1 MGGALATLGMAA
13 VLTVSVAA
21 AAPNVNTGSGITVDG
36 SFADWTEADFFAD
49 MYRAGKA
56 DKEVE
61 SKLYLR
67 YDCTSGILYVRVDPV
82 DGVTIIEQDDDNF
95 VKFGQNDKKVD
106 GNDAPPDATQ
116 PNFAYAPEGGGWE
129 ASFSVGQVSIPDL
142 NVHAQVEH
150 DGAQTSAVAD
160 RAIPMTITCPVPTPT
175 LTLVKVTV
183 GGDSA
188 FAFTATGGFNQNL
201 TGAGTPL
208 LVSSTSGVFTIT
220 ETVSAPQAAAGWT
233 FTSVDC
239 TGNAVAESPSGSG
252 VTVTVGANEDVTCTF
267 TNTLVTL
274 TAPSPSLTLDK
285 VVTAGNAALGFN
297 FTLNGAAIAALSG
310 NDAPR
315 VIATTAG
322 AHTIVE
328 LAESGWAIASI
339 QCRDNAA
346 PQALLP
352 TTAVTN
358 GVTVT
363 VGADQDVTCTF
374 TNTPQGGGVNPGNP
388 ATTPPSQGA
397 TPVRQGTLGST
408 IPNTAMDGGP
418 VDQAPVAMLAL
429 LAVGSLGHVAQ
440 RNIVAMRN
448 RR

>member
-1 MGGALATLGMAA
+1 MGGVIATLGLAA
-13 VLTVSVAA
+13 VLTVSVVA

-82 DGVTIIEQDDDNF
+82 DGVTIIESDDDNF

-116 PNFAYAPEGGGWE
+116 PNFAYAPENGGWE
-129 ASFSVGQVSIPDL
+129 ASFSVGQVSILDL
-142 NVHAQVEH
+142 NVHAQVDD
-150 DGAQTSAVAD
+150 DGSQTSAVAD
-160 RAIPMTITCPVPTPT
+160 RAIPMNITCPVLTPT
-175 LTLVKVTV
+175 LTLDKVTV
-183 GGDSA
+183 GGDSS
-188 FAFTATGGFNQNL
+188 FAFTATGGFNQSL

-208 LVSSTSGVFTIT
+208 LVSSTAGVFTIT
-220 ETVSAPQAAAGWT
+220 ETVSPVQTAAGWS

-239 TGNAVAESPSGSG
+239 TGNAVAETPSGSS
-252 VTVTVGANEDVTCTF
+252 VTVTVGADEDVICTF
-267 TNTLVTL
+267 TNTLVAL
-274 TAPSPSLTLDK
+274 TTQSPSLTLDK

-297 FTLNGAAIAALSG
+297 FTLDSAAIAALSA

-315 VIATTAG
+315 VISTAAG

-328 LAESGWAIASI
+328 LAQSGWTLASI

-346 PQALLP
+346 PAALLP

-374 TNTPQGGGVNPGNP
+374 TNTPQGGGTAGGNP
-388 ATTPPSQGA
+388 TPTPRSGTQG
-397 TPVRQGTLGST
+397 GSV
-408 IPNTAMDGGP
+408 PNTAMEGGP
-418 VDQAPVAMLAL
+418 VDQAPVALLAL
-429 LAVGSLGHVAQ
+429 LAVGSLGYVAQ